1 MLSDDDDFDD
11 SGSEEV
17 YELEEIYGDDDAAL
31 QEHAHLFKPVEVKEG
46 LSVDELLKVRY
57 RSFLPRCLS
66 YNDLR
71 RASGHRRP
79 AGASPHRAR
88 SSFANK
94 NRTQ

>member
-17 YELEEIYGDDDAAL
+17 YDLEEIYGDDDAAI
-31 QEHAHLFKPVEVKEG
+31 QEHAHLFKSVEVSES

-57 RSFLPRCLS
+57 HAFLRCYLS

-71 RASGHRRP
+71 RTPDRRRHAGTTPSCGRSAFAS
-79 AGASPHRAR
+79 
-88 SSFANK
+88 K
-94 NRTQ
+94 D